1 LDPDKVVSILATTL
15 YIIENEKLST
25 RRAFREA
32 CRIHKCRFQ
41 LTMREELYELVRSF
55 ISRYYT
61 LKYIVLS
68 SGRRPSYRLLARLF
82 LYIYHNEGG
91 LNPRSIVKKTSL
103 SNLPEVIESLE
114 FAELHVKYSLPEW
127 FYKRL
132 ALLLPRSDLVNL
144 LSSMD
149 KRVLWLR
156 INTLKVDVDKAL
168 KNLEKWARVEVDPDI
183 PYLVKVL
190 ASKRPIRSLDLVKN
204 GEVIPQDKAS
214 VLAVEAL
221 KPDPGS
227 VVYDFAAA
235 PGIKSSLIMQLT
247 ENKARIVAIDN
258 SPRRL
263 WKTTYLLKHYGV
275 DLSRVEIVLGDSGY
289 INLRG
294 RGDYGLIDAPCSSS
308 GSISKD
314 PAIKIFLRDM
324 SLVYKMKQ
332 LQLGILYNALKHV
345 ENAVYTTCS
354 LLPEEGEEVVN
365 EVLDMGVEHHPVEPS
380 IRASTGYSIYR
391 YWDRVKRTFPHIHEC
406 EGFFISRLER

>member
-1 LDPDKVVSILATTL
+1 
-15 YIIENEKLST
+15 
-25 RRAFREA
+25 
-32 CRIHKCRFQ
+32 
-41 LTMREELYELVRSF
+41 MREELYELVRSF

-68 SGRRPSYRLLARLF
+68 SGRRPSYKLLARLF

-91 LNPRSIVKKTSL
+91 LNPRSIVEKT
-103 SNLPEVIESLE
+103 NLGNLLEIIESLE

-132 ALLLPRSDLVNL
+132 AFLLPRSDLVNL
-144 LSSMD
+144 LSSMN

-227 VVYDFAAA
+227 VVYDFAAG
-235 PGIKSSLIMQLT
+235 PG
-247 ENKARIVAIDN
+247 
-258 SPRRL
+258 
-263 WKTTYLLKHYGV
+263 Y
-275 DLSRVEIVLGDSGY
+275 
-289 INLRG
+289 
-294 RGDYGLIDAPCSSS
+294 
-308 GSISKD
+308 
-314 PAIKIFLRDM
+314 
-324 SLVYKMKQ
+324 
-332 LQLGILYNALKHV
+332 
-345 ENAVYTTCS
+345 
-354 LLPEEGEEVVN
+354 
-365 EVLDMGVEHHPVEPS
+365 
-380 IRASTGYSIYR
+380 
-391 YWDRVKRTFPHIHEC
+391 
-406 EGFFISRLER
+406 